1 MSAPTENVS
10 TNGVA
15 PETQQP
21 AADSQTP
28 SAPAEPNAKVYFGKI
43 ARGTSEDQ
51 LREFVESAGEVS
63 ILSIH
68 EKTTYRGYAFFAFAT
83 YKDIESAK
91 KAVELNG
98 KELNGRP
105 VIVEYGKSEEEAAAD
120 REARIE
126 KRKEARK
133 ARDAKKKAETAVA
146 SATEGEA
153 QAAEGQ
159 QEGEAKEVAPKAKKS
174 RARKPKRRQPGEG
187 DDEAHEDE
195 EDASKA
201 RIDAEGSDEAG
212 EASQEN
218 KAAKPRQPRKPRVKK
233 LQISEED
240 SEATIFVANLPFS
253 VDDAALTSIFN
264 NLSIQVKKAKVAVRT
279 FRRGNDRRVSS
290 KGFGFVDLE
299 DPSQREEAVQKVDGT
314 LVEGRNIT
322 AKVAKVMKPIEQEA
336 AAATEE
342 SQPDALTAENIE
354 KVDASGPSGGW

>member
-28 SAPAEPNAKVYFGKI
+28 SAPAEPNVKVYFGKI

-105 VIVEYGKSEEEAAAD
+105 VIVEYGKSEEEAA
-120 REARIE
+120 
-126 KRKEARK
+126 
-133 ARDAKKKAETAVA
+133 
-146 SATEGEA
+146 TEGEV

-159 QEGEAKEVAPKAKKS
+159 QEGEAKEAAPKAKKS

-201 RIDAEGSDEAG
+201 RIDAEASDEAG
-212 EASQEN
+212 EASQE
-218 KAAKPRQPRKPRVKK
+218 KAVKPRQPRKPRVKK

-336 AAATEE
+336 AAANEE
-342 SQPDALTAENIE
+342 SQPNALTAENIE